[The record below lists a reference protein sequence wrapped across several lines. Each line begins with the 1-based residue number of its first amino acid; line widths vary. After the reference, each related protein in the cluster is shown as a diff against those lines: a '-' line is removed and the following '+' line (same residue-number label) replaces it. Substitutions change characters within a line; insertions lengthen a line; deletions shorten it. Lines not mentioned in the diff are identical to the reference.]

1 MQRGQ
6 VMLDI
11 RKAVVRLLI
20 ALGWLSAAVLAAPA
34 ARSTGATTAPPAAV
48 SPAPAPHVAPPS
60 PEQLASAPASARATY
75 EHAGSE
81 LAVLQAD
88 LRASE
93 ERLRQAIADTKPNGW
108 EKLLPAFLGLF
119 GVFVGGAINVWLQR
133 RQMAASEKAHR
144 ATAAFEAQTKIIDY
158 RSRQAHEF
166 YHPLLLMLQRSSGVR
181 RQLCDHLAKK
191 DHDRFRME
199 KGADGEHLFIYD
211 PAGTRT
217 RFRLIESMYELTTE
231 HKETL
236 PMVNEIVAIGEK
248 MSALIHDKGGLV
260 LAADADLT
268 DLLGRYLAHFSILRE
283 VAAKA
288 SNPEELQGITYNVL
302 YPIELDAELNKG
314 ITFLQDNLER
324 WSEFST
330 KLWDEAMPD
339 NPMPRMTAPTPK
351 PTPQG

>member
-1 MQRGQ
+1 MG
-6 VMLDI
+6 
-11 RKAVVRLLI
+11 LLLT
-20 ALGWLSAAVLAAPA
+20 LGWLSASPFATPAARSGGATAAAPA
-34 ARSTGATTAPPAAV
+34 AVAPPA
-48 SPAPAPHVAPPS
+48 SAPDIAPPS
-60 PEQLASAPASARATY
+60 LKQHTLAPPSTVGKLEPV
-75 EHAGSE
+75 
-81 LAVLQAD
+81 VLQAD

-93 ERLRQAIADTKPNGW
+93 ERLRQAIADNKPSGW
-108 EKLLPAFLGLF
+108 EKLLPALLGLF

-144 ATAAFEAQTKIIDY
+144 ATTAFEAQTKIIDY

-191 DHDRFRME
+191 DPDRFRME
-199 KGADGEHLFIYD
+199 KEADVEHLFIYD
-211 PAGTRT
+211 SAGNRA
-217 RFRLIESMYELTTE
+217 RFRLIKAMYELATE

-260 LAADADLT
+260 LAAHADLT

-314 ITFLQDNLER
+314 IAFLQENLER
-324 WSEFST
+324 WSAFSI
-330 KLWDEAMPD
+330 KLWDEAMPG
-339 NPMPRMTAPTPK
+339 NSMPNMTGPASKSVP
-351 PTPQG
+351 